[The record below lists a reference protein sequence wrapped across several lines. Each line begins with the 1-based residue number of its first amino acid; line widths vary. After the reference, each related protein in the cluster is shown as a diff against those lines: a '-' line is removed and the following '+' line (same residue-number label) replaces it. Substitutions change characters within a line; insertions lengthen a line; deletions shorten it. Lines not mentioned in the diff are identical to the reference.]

1 MLLDH
6 LISKLLYYR
15 IQTFF
20 NEYLPMLH
28 APQPASRADQTL
40 SHNMKLLAHHELAG
54 FGGLGEGMS
63 MQMTSD
69 GRRILWLAH
78 ESAPKNFSGVDVTD
92 PINPKL
98 IVQTELPHMKLR
110 SNSLDV
116 VGDIMVVA
124 YQASTVGI
132 KPAGVDI
139 FDVSTP
145 ETPRLLSHFDCSG
158 PYSRGVHAVWF
169 VDGKYVHMS
178 SGASDFQPRNPL
190 DDQFYRILDISDPTK
205 PVEVGR
211 WWYPGTREGDEAP
224 PPPRLPKQFDTGFRT
239 HNTNVFPERPDRAFV
254 GYIDGGAVVLDISDM
269 SNIKVVSQWNHSPPF
284 NGFTH
289 TVLPLFDRGLWIV
302 SDECV
307 QDNGADWPKL
317 VWVVDARNEGNPVPI
332 GTFPA
337 PSFEAFAKRGGR
349 FGAHNLHENLPGP
362 TSFRSDTIIVGSFF
376 NAGVRV
382 YDTSN
387 PYQVQEIA
395 YFVPGAPKLSPAGAI
410 QLNDVYVDDRRI
422 VYTVDRFTGGL
433 YILEMNI

>member
-1 MLLDH
+1 ML
-6 LISKLLYYR
+6 
-15 IQTFF
+15 
-20 NEYLPMLH
+20 N
-28 APQPASRADQTL
+28 APQSASRADQTL
-40 SHNMKLLAHHELAG
+40 SLNMKLLAHHELAG
-54 FGGLGEGMS
+54 FGGLGEGMG
-63 MQMTSD
+63 MQLTSD

-92 PINPKL
+92 PQNPKL

-116 VGDIMVVA
+116 VGNIMVVA
-124 YQASTVGI
+124 YQATTVGI
-132 KPAGVDI
+132 KPAGIDI
-139 FDVSTP
+139 FDVSQP

-169 VDGKYVHMS
+169 VDGRYVHMS

-190 DDQFYRILDISDPTK
+190 DDQFYRIIDIIDPEK

-224 PPPRLPKQFDTGFRT
+224 PPPRLPAQFDTGFRT
-239 HNTNVFPERPDRAFV
+239 HNTNVFPEQPNRAFI

-269 SNIKVVSQWNHSPPF
+269 KNIKVVSQWNHSPPF

-317 VWVVDARNEGNPVPI
+317 VWVVDSRNEANPVPI

-337 PSFEAFAKRGGR
+337 PPHDAFAKRGGR